1 MKSISYRQ
9 FVRMKTSD
17 KAGNLLKLSKLKFE
31 NPDEFNA
38 YNAEF
43 DMAYDRILRA
53 NNLHCA
59 KLDGGKLITEK
70 TILENSNNQ
79 YPDSTYEELRKK

>member
-17 KAGNLLKLSKLKFE
+17 KSGNLLELSKLKRE

-59 KLDGGKLITEK
+59 KLDGGKLFTEK
-70 TILENSNNQ
+70 TILENSNNK
-79 YPDSTYEELRKK
+79 YPDMTFEELRKK

>member
-1 MKSISYRQ
+1 M
-9 FVRMKTSD
+9 
-17 KAGNLLKLSKLKFE
+17 KLSQLKRE

-43 DMAYDRILRA
+43 DMAFDRILRD

-70 TILENSNNQ
+70 TIMENSTIK
-79 YPDSTYEELRKK
+79 YPDRTYEELTR